1 MISCEIN
8 VTTWGGTWDWNSK
21 PLGCKLPEVPAA
33 PPANV
38 RLEDGV
44 YIGAASDLKDAQDLT
59 NAGITYIL
67 TVDSEQPTSPDGS
80 FRMKRVHALDKS
92 STDLLSHLDDCIL
105 FRCDACKASKAVLV
119 HCHVG
124 QSQSAAVVTAY
135 LVKCHKMN
143 FGAAY
148 AKLQQLKPDQKQQ
161 QLQWER
167 LHHLEKWTWEEEL
180 DGKGPWAQP
189 GEYRRPKEELEAAK
203 AERRRYEEAAR
214 RSGWKPGSQPQKFLG
229 GGLTGSMATP
239 GRRPEPT
246 SFSLVFFQLL
256 CPKCTSKLGSLY
268 WCGEQCSCSRWVTPF
283 FLIHKN
289 RVDEIKHISIATRS
303 GARIK

>member
-1 MISCEIN
+1 
-8 VTTWGGTWDWNSK
+8 
-21 PLGCKLPEVPAA
+21 
-33 PPANV
+33 
-38 RLEDGV
+38 
-44 YIGAASDLKDAQDLT
+44 
-59 NAGITYIL
+59 
-67 TVDSEQPTSPDGS
+67 
-80 FRMKRVHALDKS
+80 MKRVHALDKS

-148 AKLQQLKPDQKQQ
+148 AKLQQLKPDVNV
-161 QLQWER
+161 
-167 LHHLEKWTWEEEL
+167 
-180 DGKGPWAQP
+180 
-189 GEYRRPKEELEAAK
+189 
-203 AERRRYEEAAR
+203 
-214 RSGWKPGSQPQKFLG
+214 FIV
-229 GGLTGSMATP
+229 
-239 GRRPEPT
+239 
-246 SFSLVFFQLL
+246 SLVFFQLL